1 VNDAILNSQAN
12 KRRSRGDEA
21 SAEPEYTS
29 IVAELRQLRA
39 ASQLSRYRGAAPRLP
54 SREAISDIVESLIS
68 ALYPRHFGPPG
79 LDARDADAFV
89 ARTLAKALPAL
100 EQQIELALALEQ
112 EDARD
117 PANANRRSA
126 CDITRLFAAAL
137 PKIRA
142 ALDKDVRA
150 AFANDP
156 SAKSIDEVIFC
167 FPGVAAI
174 MRHRL
179 AHELYRL
186 GAPLLARIVAEIA
199 HALAGVDI
207 HAGAEIDEGF
217 FIDHG
222 TGVVIGET
230 AVIGRNVRIYQAV
243 TLGAKRFEIGG
254 DGELLSAPSGRRGRR
269 CHLRRRHDPRPLVD
283 RRQCLVD
290 GSRAVGEPHHA
301 SEDASERSRD
311 LDLESPQPAK
321 LPSLDLRGSAVVVS
335 VCRRKETLKNGR
347 FHAGE
352 LGGAPLAR
360 PRQSDRNISCD
371 RAVVNQHD
379 PVPKRDGFRD
389 VVSDQNRGEAIRQP
403 NLLEQTLHLDARQRI
418 ECAQR
423 LIERQNARG
432 ADERARKRDALLL
445 AARQG

>member
-1 VNDAILNSQAN
+1 MSSMLRWVDIDEQAMNEAILNTHASQR
-12 KRRSRGDEA
+12 RRSHAEEA
-21 SAEPEYTS
+21 GADSEYAHV
-29 IVAELRQLRA
+29 VAELRQLRA

-54 SREAISDIVESLIS
+54 SREAISDIVGSLIS
-68 ALYPRHFGPPG
+68 ALYPRHFGPLG

-89 ARTLAKALPAL
+89 ARTLAEALPAL
-100 EQQIELALALEQ
+100 KHEIELALALALEQ
-112 EDARD
+112 EAARD
-117 PANANRRSA
+117 AANANPRSA
-126 CDITRLFAAAL
+126 GEITRSFAAAL

-156 SAKSIDEVIFC
+156 SAKSIDEIIFC

-207 HAGAEIDEGF
+207 HPGAEIGEGF

-254 DGELLSAPSGRRGRR
+254 NGELRKSYPRHPIVEDDVVIYAGATILGRITIGRGSSIGGNVWLTESVAP
-269 CHLRRRHDPRPLVD
+269 
-283 RRQCLVD
+283 
-290 GSRAVGEPHHA
+290 GSRVTQAKTQT
-301 SEDASERSRD
+301 SE
-311 LDLESPQPAK
+311 
-321 LPSLDLRGSAVVVS
+321 
-335 VCRRKETLKNGR
+335 
-347 FHAGE
+347 
-352 LGGAPLAR
+352 GGH
-360 PRQSDRNISCD
+360 SI
-371 RAVVNQHD
+371 
-379 PVPKRDGFRD
+379 
-389 VVSDQNRGEAIRQP
+389 
-403 NLLEQTLHLDARQRI
+403 
-418 ECAQR
+418 
-423 LIERQNARG
+423 
-432 ADERARKRDALLL
+432 
-445 AARQG
+445 

>member
-1 VNDAILNSQAN
+1 MNEAIVNAN
-12 KRRSRGDEA
+12 ASRPRGAQGEK
-21 SAEPEYTS
+21 SGAESDYAS

-54 SREAISDIVESLIS
+54 SREAIGAIVESLVS
-68 ALYPRHFGPPG
+68 ALYPRHFGPAG
-79 LDARDADAFV
+79 LEARDADAFV
-89 ARTLAKALPAL
+89 ERTVARALPAL
-100 EQQIELALALEQ
+100 EHEIELALALEQ
-112 EDARD
+112 EDSPD
-117 PANANRRSA
+117 PADANPRSA
-126 CDITRLFAAAL
+126 AEIARSFGAAL

-142 ALDKDVRA
+142 VLDKDVRA

-207 HAGAEIDEGF
+207 HPGAEIEEGF

-254 DGELLSAPSGRRGRR
+254 DGELRKSYPRHPIVEDDVVIYAGATILGRVTIGRGSSIGGNVW
-269 CHLRRRHDPRPLVD
+269 LTESVPP
-283 RRQCLVD
+283 
-290 GSRAVGEPHHA
+290 GSRITQAKTRANEAGHA
-301 SEDASERSRD
+301 
-311 LDLESPQPAK
+311 
-321 LPSLDLRGSAVVVS
+321 
-335 VCRRKETLKNGR
+335 
-347 FHAGE
+347 
-352 LGGAPLAR
+352 
-360 PRQSDRNISCD
+360 I
-371 RAVVNQHD
+371 
-379 PVPKRDGFRD
+379 
-389 VVSDQNRGEAIRQP
+389 
-403 NLLEQTLHLDARQRI
+403 
-418 ECAQR
+418 
-423 LIERQNARG
+423 
-432 ADERARKRDALLL
+432 
-445 AARQG
+445 

>member
-12 KRRSRGDEA
+12 KRRSRGNEA
-21 SAEPEYTS
+21 SADPEYTS

-54 SREAISDIVESLIS
+54 SREAISDIVGSLIS

-89 ARTLAKALPAL
+89 AQTLAEALSAL
-100 EQQIELALALEQ
+100 EQQIELALALKQ

-126 CDITRLFAAAL
+126 GDITRLFAAAL

-156 SAKSIDEVIFC
+156 SAKSIDEIIFC

-199 HALAGVDI
+199 HVLAGVDI
-207 HAGAEIDEGF
+207 HPGAEIDEGF

-230 AVIGRNVRIYQAV
+230 AVIDRNVRIYQAV
-243 TLGAKRFEIGG
+243 TLGAKRFEVGG
-254 DGELLSAPSGRRGRR
+254 DGELRKSYPRHPIVEDDVVIYAGATILGRITIGRGSSIGGNIW
-269 CHLRRRHDPRPLVD
+269 LTETVPP
-283 RRQCLVD
+283 
-290 GSRAVGEPHHA
+290 GSRIT
-301 SEDASERSRD
+301 
-311 LDLESPQPAK
+311 QAK
-321 LPSLDLRGSAVVVS
+321 TQA
-335 VCRRKETLKNGR
+335 
-347 FHAGE
+347 
-352 LGGAPLAR
+352 
-360 PRQSDRNISCD
+360 
-371 RAVVNQHD
+371 
-379 PVPKRDGFRD
+379 
-389 VVSDQNRGEAIRQP
+389 
-403 NLLEQTLHLDARQRI
+403 
-418 ECAQR
+418 
-423 LIERQNARG
+423 NARG
-432 ADERARKRDALLL
+432 ISI
-445 AARQG
+445 

>member
-1 VNDAILNSQAN
+1 MNEAILNPHASQR
-12 KRRSRGDEA
+12 RRSR
-21 SAEPEYTS
+21 AEEPGVDSDYAP
-29 IVAELRQLRA
+29 IVAELRRLRA
-39 ASQLSRYRGAAPRLP
+39 AAQLSRYRGAAPRLP
-54 SREAISDIVESLIS
+54 SREAIGDIVGSLIS

-89 ARTLAKALPAL
+89 ARTLAEALPAL
-100 EQQIELALALEQ
+100 KHGIELALALEQ
-112 EDARD
+112 EGARD
-117 PANANRRSA
+117 GANATPRSA
-126 CDITRLFAAAL
+126 GEITRSFAAAL

-207 HAGAEIDEGF
+207 HPGAEIGEGF

-230 AVIGRNVRIYQAV
+230 ALIGRNVRIYQAV

-254 DGELLSAPSGRRGRR
+254 DGELRKSYPRYPIVEDDVVIYAGATILGRITIGRGSSIGGNVW
-269 CHLRRRHDPRPLVD
+269 LTESVPP
-283 RRQCLVD
+283 
-290 GSRAVGEPHHA
+290 GSRIT
-301 SEDASERSRD
+301 
-311 LDLESPQPAK
+311 QAK
-321 LPSLDLRGSAVVVS
+321 TQAN
-335 VCRRKETLKNGR
+335 E
-347 FHAGE
+347 AGH
-352 LGGAPLAR
+352 
-360 PRQSDRNISCD
+360 SI
-371 RAVVNQHD
+371 
-379 PVPKRDGFRD
+379 
-389 VVSDQNRGEAIRQP
+389 
-403 NLLEQTLHLDARQRI
+403 
-418 ECAQR
+418 
-423 LIERQNARG
+423 
-432 ADERARKRDALLL
+432 
-445 AARQG
+445 

>member
-1 VNDAILNSQAN
+1 MRFRTARVRFLFDIDEQAMNEAILNRRAD
-12 KRRSRGDEA
+12 KRRSHGEESSGDSDYA
-21 SAEPEYTS
+21 YV
-29 IVAELRQLRA
+29 VAELRQLRA
-39 ASQLSRYRGAAPRLP
+39 ASQLSRYRGTAPPLP
-54 SREAISDIVESLIS
+54 SREAISEIVGSLIS
-68 ALYPRHFGPPG
+68 ALYPRHFGPPA

-100 EQQIELALALEQ
+100 KQQIELALALEQ

-126 CDITRLFAAAL
+126 GDITRLFAAAL

-179 AHELYRL
+179 AHGLYRL

-207 HAGAEIDEGF
+207 HPGAEIEEGF

-243 TLGAKRFEIGG
+243 TLGAKRFEVGG
-254 DGELLSAPSGRRGRR
+254 DGELRKSYPRHPIVEDNVVIYAGATILGRITIGRGSSIG
-269 CHLRRRHDPRPLVD
+269 
-283 RRQCLVD
+283 RQCLVD
-290 GSRAVGEPHHA
+290 GNRAAGEPHHA
-301 SEDASERSRD
+301 SEDA
-311 LDLESPQPAK
+311 
-321 LPSLDLRGSAVVVS
+321 
-335 VCRRKETLKNGR
+335 
-347 FHAGE
+347 GE
-352 LGGAPLAR
+352 
-360 PRQSDRNISCD
+360 
-371 RAVVNQHD
+371 
-379 PVPKRDGFRD
+379 
-389 VVSDQNRGEAIRQP
+389 
-403 NLLEQTLHLDARQRI
+403 
-418 ECAQR
+418 
-423 LIERQNARG
+423 
-432 ADERARKRDALLL
+432 
-445 AARQG
+445 

>member
-1 VNDAILNSQAN
+1 MISMLRWVDIDEQAMNEAILNPHASPH
-12 KRRSRGDEA
+12 RRSQVRKLGAD
-21 SAEPEYTS
+21 SEYAG

-39 ASQLSRYRGAAPRLP
+39 DSQLSRYRGAAPRLP
-54 SREAISDIVESLIS
+54 SREAISQIVERLVS

-89 ARTLAKALPAL
+89 ARTLAEALPAL
-100 EQQIELALALEQ
+100 KHEIELALALEQ

-117 PANANRRSA
+117 GSEANPRSA
-126 CDITRLFAAAL
+126 AEIARSFAAAL

-179 AHELYRL
+179 AHELYRF

-207 HAGAEIDEGF
+207 HPGAEIGEGF

-243 TLGAKRFEIGG
+243 TLGAKRFETSGNGELRKSYPRHPIVEDDVVIYAGATILGRITIGRGSSIGG
-254 DGELLSAPSGRRGRR
+254 NVWLTESV
-269 CHLRRRHDPRPLVD
+269 PR
-283 RRQCLVD
+283 
-290 GSRAVGEPHHA
+290 GSRIT
-301 SEDASERSRD
+301 
-311 LDLESPQPAK
+311 QAK
-321 LPSLDLRGSAVVVS
+321 TQAN
-335 VCRRKETLKNGR
+335 E
-347 FHAGE
+347 
-352 LGGAPLAR
+352 GGH
-360 PRQSDRNISCD
+360 SI
-371 RAVVNQHD
+371 
-379 PVPKRDGFRD
+379 
-389 VVSDQNRGEAIRQP
+389 
-403 NLLEQTLHLDARQRI
+403 
-418 ECAQR
+418 
-423 LIERQNARG
+423 
-432 ADERARKRDALLL
+432 
-445 AARQG
+445 

>member
-1 VNDAILNSQAN
+1 MISRNRAGLDIDEQAMNEAILNPHASQR
-12 KRRSRGDEA
+12 RRSYGEGRGAD
-21 SAEPEYTS
+21 SEYAN
-29 IVAELRQLRA
+29 VVEELRQLRA

-54 SREAISDIVESLIS
+54 SREAISDIVERLVS

-100 EQQIELALALEQ
+100 KHEIELALALEQ
-112 EDARD
+112 EDPRD
-117 PANANRRSA
+117 AANANPRSA
-126 CDITRLFAAAL
+126 AEITRSFAAAL

-207 HAGAEIDEGF
+207 HPGAEIEEGF

-254 DGELLSAPSGRRGRR
+254 DGQLRKSYPRHPIVEDDVVIYAGATILGRIIIG
-269 CHLRRRHDPRPLVD
+269 
-283 RRQCLVD
+283 
-290 GSRAVGEPHHA
+290 
-301 SEDASERSRD
+301 
-311 LDLESPQPAK
+311 
-321 LPSLDLRGSAVVVS
+321 RGSSIGGNVWLTES
-335 VCRRKETLKNGR
+335 VPPGSHITQAKTQANE
-347 FHAGE
+347 GE
-352 LGGAPLAR
+352 H
-360 PRQSDRNISCD
+360 S
-371 RAVVNQHD
+371 
-379 PVPKRDGFRD
+379 F
-389 VVSDQNRGEAIRQP
+389 
-403 NLLEQTLHLDARQRI
+403 
-418 ECAQR
+418 
-423 LIERQNARG
+423 
-432 ADERARKRDALLL
+432 
-445 AARQG
+445 

>member
-1 VNDAILNSQAN
+1 MISHNRAGFDINEQAMNEAILNPQASQ
-12 KRRSRGDEA
+12 RRRFH
-21 SAEPEYTS
+21 AEDAGAGSEYAP

-54 SREAISDIVESLIS
+54 SREAIGDIVGSLIS
-68 ALYPRHFGPPG
+68 ALYPRHFGSPG

-89 ARTLAKALPAL
+89 ARTLAEALPAL
-100 EQQIELALALEQ
+100 GQQIELALALEQ

-117 PANANRRSA
+117 AANSSPQSA
-126 CDITRLFAAAL
+126 GEITRSFAAAL

-207 HAGAEIDEGF
+207 HPGAEIDEGF

-243 TLGAKRFEIGG
+243 TLGAKRFEAGDDGALRKSYPRHPIVEDDVVIYAGATILGRITIGRGSSIGG
-254 DGELLSAPSGRRGRR
+254 NVWLTESVP
-269 CHLRRRHDPRPLVD
+269 P
-283 RRQCLVD
+283 
-290 GSRAVGEPHHA
+290 GSRIT
-301 SEDASERSRD
+301 
-311 LDLESPQPAK
+311 QAK
-321 LPSLDLRGSAVVVS
+321 TQAN
-335 VCRRKETLKNGR
+335 E
-347 FHAGE
+347 
-352 LGGAPLAR
+352 GGH
-360 PRQSDRNISCD
+360 SI
-371 RAVVNQHD
+371 
-379 PVPKRDGFRD
+379 
-389 VVSDQNRGEAIRQP
+389 
-403 NLLEQTLHLDARQRI
+403 
-418 ECAQR
+418 
-423 LIERQNARG
+423 
-432 ADERARKRDALLL
+432 
-445 AARQG
+445 

>member
-1 VNDAILNSQAN
+1 MNDAILNRRAN
-12 KRRSRGDEA
+12 RHRRSHTEDSGADSDYA
-21 SAEPEYTS
+21 P

-54 SREAISDIVESLIS
+54 SREAISHIVEGLIS

-79 LDARDADAFV
+79 SDARDADAFV
-89 ARTLAKALPAL
+89 SRTLATALPAL
-100 EQQIELALALEQ
+100 KHEIELALALEQ

-117 PANANRRSA
+117 AANANPRSA
-126 CDITRLFAAAL
+126 AEITRSFASAL
-137 PKIRA
+137 PRIRA

-207 HAGAEIDEGF
+207 HPGAEIKEGF

-243 TLGAKRFEIGG
+243 TLGAKRFEIGD
-254 DGELLSAPSGRRGRR
+254 DG
-269 CHLRRRHDPRPLVD
+269 HLRKSYLRHPIVEDDVVIYAGATILGRITIGRGSSIGGNVWLTESVPP
-283 RRQCLVD
+283 
-290 GSRAVGEPHHA
+290 GSRIT
-301 SEDASERSRD
+301 
-311 LDLESPQPAK
+311 QAK
-321 LPSLDLRGSAVVVS
+321 TQTT
-335 VCRRKETLKNGR
+335 E
-347 FHAGE
+347 
-352 LGGAPLAR
+352 GAH
-360 PRQSDRNISCD
+360 SI
-371 RAVVNQHD
+371 
-379 PVPKRDGFRD
+379 
-389 VVSDQNRGEAIRQP
+389 
-403 NLLEQTLHLDARQRI
+403 
-418 ECAQR
+418 
-423 LIERQNARG
+423 
-432 ADERARKRDALLL
+432 
-445 AARQG
+445 